1 MQKPKLIIILLTAAN
16 LAYSQQTFYVSVNG
30 NDANNGLQQSPF
42 RTIAKALTASSAG
55 GEIIVRAG
63 TYNEALRVEKQNITI
78 KAFTGEKPIISTT
91 TNTGSPDQTI
101 WFLAKGG
108 KLQGLEITGGFYY
121 AVKFETG
128 DALITGCKIHDTGRD
143 CVKIVPGA
151 NNIRIESCEI
161 YNSGIRDNSNAEG
174 IDNVNGDDF
183 VLLETYIHHTATT
196 GVYVKGGGR
205 RCLIERNLI
214 TNTGNAGIML
224 GFFTDAEFYND
235 DNDPDTNP
243 EYYGNIDGI
252 VRNNIIIDAQ
262 GPGIGLFASFNSKVY
277 NNTLIRVALAQRGGI
292 HFEPLND
299 DNAGLPT
306 PVTNAFVV
314 NNIAVSTSTRPLV
327 EIRKFDNTNGT
338 AGTTTINN
346 NLYYHTAGSP
356 VFNFNGTG
364 GQAFAQWK
372 TNTGFD
378 AASILTNP
386 QLDNHYHLTATSA
399 AVNAGQTVSA
409 NTNDYDHGVRVA
421 PFDIGADEFGTN
433 CVNTT
438 VPPPAG
444 IIGTGQSCTITS
456 LNEFPLNNITGI
468 YPVPAQNRLWLKD
481 ASDINRITITDI
493 TGRRILEKQL
503 TGNMIDMH
511 FLKDGVYFLNIT
523 YKNGQKATKQFVVV
537 R

>member
-1 MQKPKLIIILLTAAN
+1 MQNPILITILLTAAN
-16 LAYSQQTFYVSVNG
+16 LAYSQQTFYVSVTG
-30 NDANNGLQQSPF
+30 NDANNGSQQSPF
-42 RTIAKALTASSAG
+42 RTIAKALTTSNAG
-55 GEIIVRAG
+55 AEIIVRAG

-78 KAFTGEKPIISTT
+78 RAFTGERPLIA
-91 TNTGSPDQTI
+91 TNTGTGSPDQTI

-108 KLQGLEITGGFYY
+108 KLNGLEITGGFYY

-128 DALITGCKIHDTGRD
+128 DGLVTNCKIHDTGRD

-183 VLLETYIHHTATT
+183 VLRETYIHHTGTT

-214 TNTGNAGIML
+214 TNTGSAGVLL

-252 VRNNIIIDAQ
+252 VRNNIVIDAQ
-262 GPGIGLFASFNSKVY
+262 GPGIGMFASFNSQVY
-277 NNTLIRVALAQRGGI
+277 NNTLIRVALTQRGGI

-306 PVTNAFVV
+306 PVTNPFVV
-314 NNIAVSTSTRPLV
+314 NNIAVGSSSKPLV
-327 EIRKFDNTNGT
+327 EIRKFNNTNGT
-338 AGTTTINN
+338 TGTVTMNN
-346 NLYYHTAGSP
+346 NLYYHTTTAPS
-356 VFNFNGTG
+356 FNFNGAG
-364 GQAFAQWK
+364 GQTFAQWK

-378 AASILTNP
+378 AASFLTNP
-386 QLDNHYHLTATSA
+386 QLDNQYHLTAAST
-399 AVNAGQTVSA
+399 AVNTGQMVTA
-409 NTNDYDHGVRVA
+409 NTLDYDRGNRTA
-421 PFDIGADEFGTN
+421 PFDIGADEFGSN
-433 CVNTT
+433 CVNAA

-444 IIGTGQSCTITS
+444 TVGTGQSCTITA
-456 LNEFPLNNITGI
+456 LHEVFQNNTTGI
-468 YPVPAQNRLWLKD
+468 YPVPAQNRLWLKNTNG
-481 ASDINRITITDI
+481 IQTVTVIDI
-493 TGRRILEKQL
+493 TGRIVLEKQL
-503 TGNMIDMH
+503 TGNMI
-511 FLKDGVYFLNIT
+511 NISLLQKGT
-523 YKNGQKATKQFVVV
+523 YLLRIMYKNGQKAAQQFIIV